1 MNTFI
6 RLSDSLEMTEQDI
19 DPLCVIPNI
28 NFKPNEQDYATVRQW
43 SKPSINEITQKVVK
57 APPALVDGI
66 WTQQWQVIEIYATQA
81 EVDAAIAA
89 DVEVKRVA
97 AVPTTVSPRQIRQ
110 ALSRAGLRTAVEAA
124 VAVGDQDTKD
134 WYEFATEFHRASPVV
149 AALSVALNVDGEAL
163 DGLWTLAA
171 SL

>member
-1 MNTFI
+1 
-6 RLSDSLEMTEQDI
+6 MTEQDI
-19 DPLCVIPNI
+19 DPLIAIPNI

-43 SKPSINEITQKVVK
+43 SKPSINEITQRVIK
-57 APPALVDGI
+57 APAALVDGI

-124 VAVGDQDTKD
+124 VAAGDQDTKD

-149 AALSVALNVDGEAL
+149 AELAAALNVSSEAL